1 MFQVNHV
8 GKYKDQFR
16 RFGKKTGID
25 IHFTIEKHELTKEMN
40 HSLLEKVRCLL
51 SNAQL
56 DKSFWAEAM
65 EYASHLMDRLSS
77 TAIGGKTSLDIWS
90 GGVAQN
96 YDLLWVFGCPAYFN
110 VKNDKL
116 NLRVKKFVFLDVKRN
131 TKRYKLCDP
140 KKQED
145 CIE

>member
-8 GKYKDQFR
+8 GKYKNQFL
-16 RFGKKTGID
+16 RFGQNTSIS
-25 IHFTIEKHELTKEMN
+25 IHFTIEKHGLTKEMN

-56 DKSFWAEAM
+56 DKSFCVEAM

-90 GGVAQN
+90 GRAAQD
-96 YDLLWVFGCPAYFN
+96 YDLLRVFECPAYFS
-110 VKNDKL
+110 VKMAS
-116 NLRVKKFVFLDVKRN
+116 
-131 TKRYKLCDP
+131 
-140 KKQED
+140 
-145 CIE
+145 